1 MKDHECNRENSLIF
15 LEGWC
20 HMKITTFFAALCFLI
35 CFTGLAFAKSELV
48 MEKKVLNYAQMGIG
62 DQACMELIIIKKGR
76 NVTDMRDEHCAYSE
90 GKFNVTLSGPPG
102 TTITFYGRDGFRKGN
117 GFLTIKKKDD
127 QMLWLWDL
135 TDFPSGQ
142 WHTSEANDR
151 SGAFEAFYNAS
162 PIFEQSVS
170 SIKWGNNGS

>member
-1 MKDHECNRENSLIF
+1 
-15 LEGWC
+15 
-20 HMKITTFFAALCFLI
+20 MKITAFFATLCFLI
-35 CFTGLAFAKSELV
+35 CSPSLAFSKSELV

-62 DQACMELIIIKKGR
+62 DQACMELIIIKNGR
-76 NVTDMRDEHCAYSE
+76 DVTDMRDEHCAYSE

-102 TTITFYGRDGFRKGN
+102 TTVTFFGKNGFRKGN
-117 GFLTIKKKDD
+117 GFLTIKKTDD

-135 TDFPSGQ
+135 TNFPSGQ
-142 WHTSEANDR
+142 WHTSKANDR

-162 PIFEQSVS
+162 PMFEQSVS